1 MNGDQYQ
8 SALDRLDLN
17 QVEASRIFGADA
29 RTSRRWRK
37 DGPPA
42 AIAALLRLAL
52 AGKVTI
58 DEIAKLIAK
67 ESKP

>member
-1 MNGDQYQ
+1 MNGNQYQ
-8 SALDRLDLN
+8 LALDRLGLTQGQAAD
-17 QVEASRIFGADA
+17 VFRADA

-42 AIAALLRLAL
+42 AIAVLLRLAL
-52 AGKVTI
+52 DGLVSI

-67 ESKP
+67 EQKP